1 MMQPFVR
8 FHDSAGKREKDS
20 AFCYLKQQRMLTEPK
35 LLTRFGD
42 KKLPFGDK
50 NVPFNLV
57 HLFVYSAFRHNP
69 KSGFARVRQG

>member
-1 MMQPFVR
+1 MVQPFVR

-20 AFCYLKQQRMLTEPK
+20 AFCYLKQLRTLTEPK

-50 NVPFNLV
+50 IVLFNLV
-57 HLFVYSAFRHNP
+57 HLFVYFAFRHTP

>member
-1 MMQPFVR
+1 MVQPFVR

-42 KKLPFGDK
+42 KIVL
-50 NVPFNLV
+50 FNLV
-57 HLFVYSAFRHNP
+57 HLFVYSAFRHTP